1 MARSVSH
8 SKLAGQ
14 DRVSRPT
21 EEPAS
26 RYYSNTAPAVRIR
39 FLTSTPLDIT
49 RGSGTYVGVHVLA
62 RALESLGHSVAF
74 ETPHRSLPIYTL
86 QRLLFNRRLRP
97 SADYDLTVGFDMDGY
112 RIAGG
117 PGYVAA
123 LKGVIADE
131 VLYERGFTRRTMA
144 FQARCEKLQV
154 HRAERVLVTSRY
166 SADRAR
172 ELYGLSR
179 GPVIVPELIDL
190 AEWNRLLQANP
201 ARPERFTVLFVG
213 RHYRRKRI
221 DVLLQAAAQLRGR
234 IPDLEVRI
242 VGNGPCTPQLRQLAT
257 DLKLAGT
264 VAWLG
269 DIPRAS
275 LAAEYNRADVFCLP
289 SRQEGFG
296 IVLLEAMAAG
306 KPIVA
311 ARAGA
316 IPEVVP
322 PGSLVEPDNPEALAA
337 AIDLL
342 YRSPGKREALSREG
356 QGHVQQF
363 DAPRVARLFI
373 EAALPGCRVGGLARA
388 ASTERRA

>member
-1 MARSVSH
+1 
-8 SKLAGQ
+8 
-14 DRVSRPT
+14 
-21 EEPAS
+21 
-26 RYYSNTAPAVRIR
+26 VRIR

-49 RGSGTYVGVHVLA
+49 RGSGTYVGMHVLA

-74 ETPHRSLPIYTL
+74 ETPHRSLPVYTL
-86 QRLLFNRRLRP
+86 QRLLFNRSLRR
-97 SADYDLTVGFDMDGY
+97 SAEYDLTVGFDMDGY

-131 VLYERGFTRRTMA
+131 VLFETGMTRRTMA
-144 FQARCEKLQV
+144 LQARCEKLQV
-154 HRAERVLVTSRY
+154 HRADRVLVTSRY
-166 SADRAR
+166 SADRAQ
-172 ELYGLSR
+172 ELYGLPR
-179 GPVIVPELIDL
+179 APVIVPELIDL
-190 AEWNRLLQANP
+190 AEWRRLLELHP
-201 ARPERFTVLFVG
+201 ARSQRFTVLLVG

-221 DVLLQAAAQLRGR
+221 EVLLEAATQLHGR

-242 VGNGPCTPQLRQLAT
+242 VGSGPCTPQLKQLAGR
-257 DLKLAGT
+257 LKLAGT

-316 IPEVVP
+316 IPEVVSP
-322 PGSLVEPDNPEALAA
+322 ESLVEPDNPEALAA
-337 AIDLL
+337 AVDLL
-342 YRSPGKREALSREG
+342 YRSPDQRVALGRAG
-356 QGHVQQF
+356 RDRVQQF

-373 EAALPGCRVGGLARA
+373 EAALPTCAVSALSRA
-388 ASTERRA
+388 ASSETRA